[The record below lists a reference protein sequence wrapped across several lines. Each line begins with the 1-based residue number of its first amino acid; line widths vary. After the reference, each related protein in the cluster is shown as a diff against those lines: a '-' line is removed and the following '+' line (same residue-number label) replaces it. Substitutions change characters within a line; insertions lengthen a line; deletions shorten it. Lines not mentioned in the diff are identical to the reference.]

1 MNQSEF
7 DDLTRS
13 FIGLELSRLWRGHG
27 TTLFAEV
34 GPLSRT
40 YSRSGRPKAD
50 RSLDFSWCWRVESQR
65 SILFGSFS
73 SDRRIKH
80 GIASLQ
86 GLFIEGI
93 SVCGRLPELRVQL
106 SGGRW
111 VSTFATQES
120 QPDWTVFLPDASYL
134 TVRRGTVIRADPS
147 QQISQMTAI
156 APEKRKRK
164 DLGCNE
170 SATGR
175 RFFRG

>member
-27 TTLFAEV
+27 TALFAEV

-40 YSRSGRPKAD
+40 YSRSGCPKAD
-50 RSLDFSWCWRVESQR
+50 RSLDFCWCWRVESQR
-65 SILFGSFS
+65 SILFGSYS
-73 SDRRIKH
+73 SDRRINH

-86 GLFIEGI
+86 GLIIEGI

-120 QPDWTVFLPDASYL
+120 QPDWTVFLPDESCL
-134 TVRRGTVIRADPS
+134 TVRRGAVIHADPS
-147 QQISQMTAI
+147 QPI
-156 APEKRKRK
+156 PK
-164 DLGCNE
+164 
-170 SATGR
+170 
-175 RFFRG
+175 